1 MNTAF
6 YFSTLLTEGDNFH
19 DVLFGALVK
28 TFFYRYGSS
37 LIGTN
42 FLSVRV

>member
-6 YFSTLLTEGDNFH
+6 YFSTLLTDGDNFR
-19 DVLFGALVK
+19 DVLFAALVK
-28 TFFYRYGSS
+28 TFLYKSGFS